1 MINIP
6 DYPRLPPGLLEEV
19 LEKLELTEPIPVDL
33 DGLGRVL
40 RAFVFRVPLDNIRK
54 RIWFGGDQTT
64 PLPGGEPVDFFEHW
78 LEHGTAGTCWPLHGG
93 FTALLLSLGFP
104 ARRIAGALLMGVGGM
119 TDEFDFDTNHASVIV
134 SLDGTDYLTDCNI
147 GCVEPLPLV
156 PGEETRAGWGIH
168 ALESRP
174 FEDWAEVHFFPQTQR
189 EEKVIFRPGRA
200 YDPVDH
206 EFCLAEYERSK
217 QVSIFNDALFV
228 CSRRPD
234 RFVTLGRSNQIVID
248 EDGEV
253 TKTPVT
259 EAERNRSLV
268 EDHGFS
274 PEIVE
279 KIPPDVEGS
288 LTVV

>member
-1 MINIP
+1 
-6 DYPRLPPGLLEEV
+6 
-19 LEKLELTEPIPVDL
+19 
-33 DGLGRVL
+33 
-40 RAFVFRVPLDNIRK
+40 
-54 RIWFGGDQTT
+54 
-64 PLPGGEPVDFFEHW
+64 
-78 LEHGTAGTCWPLHGG
+78 
-93 FTALLLSLGFP
+93 
-104 ARRIAGALLMGVGGM
+104 M

-134 SLDGTDYLTDCNI
+134 RLDGTDYLTDCNI

-156 PGEETRAGWGIH
+156 PGEVTRAGWGIH
-168 ALESRP
+168 EVESHP
-174 FEDWAEVHFFPQTQR
+174 FEDWVEVHFFPQIQR
-189 EEKVIFRPGRA
+189 EKKAIYRPGRA

-217 QVSIFNDALFV
+217 ELSPFNDALFV

-248 EDGEV
+248 ETGVV
-253 TKTPVT
+253 TRTPIT
-259 EAERNRSLV
+259 EAERKRSLI

-279 KIPPDVEGS
+279 QIPSDVEGS